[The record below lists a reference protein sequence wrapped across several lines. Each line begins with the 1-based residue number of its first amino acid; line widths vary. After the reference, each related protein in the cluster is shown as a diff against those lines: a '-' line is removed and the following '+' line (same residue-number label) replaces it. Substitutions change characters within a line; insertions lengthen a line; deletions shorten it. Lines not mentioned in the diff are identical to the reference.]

1 MKKTPY
7 VFKNRKELLKLLQSK
22 TTRAHAKEFFAKR
35 LPDIESVV
43 LQSIAG
49 NTFRAF
55 QKLPER
61 PSIVFRTWASVRLHL
76 TLETLKSIT
85 DHQSYADY
93 VHYAAQ
99 NLCKTWLST
108 MHKEIGYGRSTKL
121 INLVLKKL
129 ACLEG
134 IDESFRKRIIKYQH
148 VPLDS
153 YTIVGL
159 KKLIP
164 NLAIKKNSTMKFIEK
179 PSDYRMVQRYI
190 SDVAMEAGVPP
201 IYYDI
206 LAWDMSHEID

>member
-1 MKKTPY
+1 M
-7 VFKNRKELLKLLQSK
+7 
-22 TTRAHAKEFFAKR
+22 A
-35 LPDIESVV
+35 
-43 LQSIAG
+43 
-49 NTFRAF
+49 
-55 QKLPER
+55 
-61 PSIVFRTWASVRLHL
+61 
-76 TLETLKSIT
+76 
-85 DHQSYADY
+85 
-93 VHYAAQ
+93 
-99 NLCKTWLST
+99 
-108 MHKEIGYGRSTKL
+108 RSTKL

-206 LAWDMSHEID
+206 LAWDMSHEIGLPTNPPDKVRH